1 MKKFILALISFLAG
15 TFAFAQNSFFDNY
28 VYQVWTYFGG
38 LTGTT
43 ATCIYQTKD
52 GYINIGTY
60 EGLVRFDGVEFG
72 LHRRSKDN
80 DYKFASVRT
89 ILEDKKGYIWLGAND
104 EGLTRIK
111 DGETVTYTIQ
121 NGLPN
126 NSIRSLAEDRDGNI
140 WIGTAAGVVYL
151 TPDGKVLNPQFEP
164 GSVSKGIITTH
175 LYCRKGLAYDG

>member
-1 MKKFILALISFLAG
+1 MKKFILAFITFLAG
-15 TFAFAQNSFFDNY
+15 SFSSAQNSFFDNY

-43 ATCIYQTKD
+43 ATDIYQTKD

-60 EGLVRFDGVEFG
+60 EGLVRFDGVEFT
-72 LHRRSKDN
+72 LLRRAKDN
-80 DYKFASVRT
+80 GFKFASVRT
-89 ILEDKKGYIWLGAND
+89 ILEDRNGYLWLGAND

-111 DGETVTYTIQ
+111 DGEAVNYTIQ

-126 NSIRSLAEDRDGNI
+126 NSIRALTEDKDGNI

-151 TPDGKVLNPQFEP
+151 TPDGKLLNPQFEP
-164 GSVSKGIITTH
+164 GSVSKGIIS
-175 LYCRKGLAYDG
+175 